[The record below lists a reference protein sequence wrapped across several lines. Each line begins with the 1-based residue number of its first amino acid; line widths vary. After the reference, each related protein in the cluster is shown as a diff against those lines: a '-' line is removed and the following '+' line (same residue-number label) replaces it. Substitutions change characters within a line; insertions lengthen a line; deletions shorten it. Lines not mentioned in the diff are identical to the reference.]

1 MIEGT
6 ESNIKIFQED
16 INTIAVEAVDYID
29 ISLEFLGRKLNLQA
43 QEELFWCIVGLLE
56 KHVENEGVYK
66 CQM

>member
-1 MIEGT
+1 MIEVT
-6 ESNIKIFQED
+6 KSNIKIYQED

-43 QEELFWCIVGLLE
+43 QEEVFSCIAELLE